1 MLPQYE
7 FHMTVIAPYKG
18 LDAKVFRQAAK
29 NLRCR
34 LRFVDAAFEEA
45 IDAAERL
52 SPDTC
57 DIVLSRG
64 VTVDVIKRHSTIPVV
79 PIDISA
85 RDVLQALQPYAGNV
99 RNAVFFRY
107 GTPLPGLA
115 SVGRALGMKIKEHF
129 PLRGTRCGS
138 SSSS

>member
-18 LDAKVFRQAAK
+18 LDARVFRQAAK

-34 LRFVDAAFEEA
+34 LRFADLAFEDA
-45 IDAAERL
+45 IDAAKRL

-64 VTVDVIKRHSTIPVV
+64 ITVDVIKQHSTIPVV

-85 RDVLQALQPYAGNV
+85 GRPAGAPALCGKCPATSSFSAMGRRCRDLPASAG
-99 RNAVFFRY
+99 R
-107 GTPLPGLA
+107 
-115 SVGRALGMKIKEHF
+115 SE
-129 PLRGTRCGS
+129 
-138 SSSS
+138 